1 MLLNFIIHFQ
11 LSIQPVFSL
20 FCSSKN
26 IRELSSLIFLAAQK
40 LCFSFTLLNDVYLNK
55 KGLDE
60 LEKKWKSQNKNGNKN
75 MNQKDWSLSATYPR

>member
-1 MLLNFIIHFQ
+1 MLLNFIIYFQ

-26 IRELSSLIFLAAQK
+26 IRELSSLINFVLH
-40 LCFSFTLLNDVYLNK
+40 LPLLNDGYLNK